1 MSVADLD
8 GPASPMSG
16 LSALPARNRSTL
28 PAVKKTA
35 LLKAIITRL
44 DAELALS
51 RAAARTAA
59 DGATDEQNKA
69 ENKYDTR
76 GLELSYLAA
85 GQGRQMA
92 EAEATI
98 GQLRALPLR
107 EFAPGD
113 QIDLSAL
120 ITLEAAEEQ
129 PLYFL
134 APRGGG
140 TEVRCGGHAVLV
152 ITPQSPL
159 GRQLLG
165 RRAGDRVSFGRDGRT
180 HRIAVVR

>member
-1 MSVADLD
+1 
-8 GPASPMSG
+8 
-16 LSALPARNRSTL
+16 
-28 PAVKKTA
+28 VKKSA

-44 DAELALS
+44 EAELSLS

-85 GQGRQMA
+85 GQGRKIA

-98 GQLRALPLR
+98 EQLRALPLR
-107 EFAPGD
+107 EFAPGEA
-113 QIDLSAL
+113 IDLSAL
-120 ITLEAAEEQ
+120 ITLEAAEAH

-140 TEVRCGGHAVLV
+140 TEVRCAGREVLV

-159 GRQLLG
+159 GRALLG
-165 RRAGDRVSFGRDGRT
+165 HRAGDRVSFGRDGT
-180 HRIAVVR
+180 SLRITAVQ

>member
-1 MSVADLD
+1 M
-8 GPASPMSG
+8 
-16 LSALPARNRSTL
+16 
-28 PAVKKTA
+28 KKTA
-35 LLKAIITRL
+35 LLKAIIVRL

-51 RAAARTAA
+51 LRAARTAA

-85 GQGRQMA
+85 GQGRKIA
-92 EAEATI
+92 EAEATLEQFRTLAVRDF
-98 GQLRALPLR
+98 GPL
-107 EFAPGD
+107 EP
-113 QIDLSAL
+113 IDLSAL
-120 ITLEAAEEQ
+120 VTLEHRTKSADAQ

-140 TEVRCGGHAVLV
+140 TEVRCAGRDVLV

-159 GRQLLG
+159 GQQLIG
-165 RRAGDRVSFGRDGRT
+165 RRKGDRISFGRDAT
-180 HRIAVVR
+180 EHLIASVC

>member
-1 MSVADLD
+1 M
-8 GPASPMSG
+8 
-16 LSALPARNRSTL
+16 
-28 PAVKKTA
+28 KKSA
-35 LLKAIITRL
+35 LLKAIIARL
-44 DAELALS
+44 EAELALS

-85 GQGRQMA
+85 GQGRKIA

-98 GQLRALPLR
+98 EQLRALPLR

-113 QIDLSAL
+113 AVDLSAL
-120 ITLEAAEEQ
+120 ITLEASAPTADAQ

-140 TEVRCGGHAVLV
+140 TEVRCAGCEVLV

-159 GRQLLG
+159 GQQLLG
-165 RRAGDRVSFGRDGRT
+165 GHEGDRVSFGRDGAA
-180 HRIAVVR
+180 HRIAVIR

>member
-1 MSVADLD
+1 M
-8 GPASPMSG
+8 
-16 LSALPARNRSTL
+16 
-28 PAVKKTA
+28 KKPA
-35 LLKAIITRL
+35 LLQAIIARL

-51 RAAARTAA
+51 LHAARSAAA
-59 DGATDEQNKA
+59 GATDEQNKA

-85 GQGRQMA
+85 GQGRQIA

-98 GQLRALPLR
+98 EQFRTLALRD
-107 EFAPGD
+107 FGPGD
-113 QIDLSAL
+113 AIDLSAL
-120 ITLEAAEEQ
+120 IALESRQKNTDAQ

-140 TEVRCGGHAVLV
+140 TEVRYAGRDIFV

-159 GRQLLG
+159 GQQLLG
-165 RRAGDRVSFGRDGRT
+165 RRQGDVISFGRDAAE
-180 HRIAVVR
+180 HRIARVA

>member
-1 MSVADLD
+1 M
-8 GPASPMSG
+8 
-16 LSALPARNRSTL
+16 
-28 PAVKKTA
+28 KKSA

-44 DAELALS
+44 EAELSLS

-85 GQGRQMA
+85 GQGRKIA

-98 GQLRALPLR
+98 EQLRALPRR

-113 QIDLSAL
+113 AIDLSAL
-120 ITLEAAEEQ
+120 ITLEAAAPAAEAQ

-140 TEVRCGGHAVLV
+140 TEVRCAGREVLV

-159 GRQLLG
+159 GRALLG
-165 RRAGDRVSFGRDGRT
+165 HRAGDRVSFGRDGT
-180 HRIAVVR
+180 SLRITAVQ

>member
-1 MSVADLD
+1 M
-8 GPASPMSG
+8 
-16 LSALPARNRSTL
+16 
-28 PAVKKTA
+28 KKPA
-35 LLKAIITRL
+35 LLKAIIARL

-51 RAAARTAA
+51 LHAARIAAA
-59 DGATDEQNKA
+59 GATDEQNKV

-85 GQGRQMA
+85 GQGRQIA
-92 EAEATI
+92 ETEATI
-98 GQLRALPLR
+98 GQLRTLALRDFGPLD
-107 EFAPGD
+107 P
-113 QIDLSAL
+113 IDLSAV
-120 ITLEAAEEQ
+120 ITLESRKKTADTQ

-140 TEVRCGGHAVLV
+140 TEIRYSGRDIVV

-165 RRAGDRVSFGRDGRT
+165 RRKGDIITFGRDAT
-180 HRIAVVR
+180 EHRIANVC